1 MRYFC
6 PALLLSVFFRVFAA
20 ESHNPV
26 KMMVFPLELSSD
38 SEELSWLAE
47 GIALSISNQI
57 SGPRIQTLGREERI
71 SAVES
76 LDLPPGAALSRAS
89 AIRVAQKV
97 HADKIVLGRFSA
109 KNANLKVSIRVLDLK
124 TMKFSGEMSANGP
137 LSALPEME
145 NELSWLILGN
155 AGMEPALSREAFAKR
170 TRRIP
175 NDAYISYVLSLNAP
189 TEREKLRLLLK
200 AVEAWG
206 GFTAAHYDIGRIY
219 FRLGDCANAMRH
231 LPSGSGMDNSGPESD
246 FMRGTCLLM
255 QGFNDQAIETLEQA
269 ARAERTLPVLN
280 NLGAAYL
287 RKGEPESARRV
298 LMEAAKLSPADS
310 AVSINLAIAG
320 HKQGNILEACEILE
334 NAVNAQPKNGM
345 LHFVLG
351 FLLKERGE
359 GEKAAAQIE
368 KAARLGVGVEKLRR
382 EDPISW
388 SRLWTSW
395 P

>member
-1 MRYFC
+1 MRCFW
-6 PALLLSVFFRVFAA
+6 PAFLVSAFFSVFTT
-20 ESHNPV
+20 ESADPV
-26 KMMVFPLELSSD
+26 KMIVFPLEVSSD

-57 SGPRIQTLGREERI
+57 SGPSVQALGRKERL
-71 SAVES
+71 SAFES

-89 AIRVAQKV
+89 AIRVAQRV
-97 HADKIVLGRFSA
+97 HADKIVLGRFSGES
-109 KNANLKVSIRVLDLK
+109 ANLKISIRVLDLK

-155 AGMEPALSREAFAKR
+155 AGIEPALSREAFAKR

-175 NDAYISYVLSLNAP
+175 NDAYSSYVQSLNAP

-200 AVEAWG
+200 AVGVWG
-206 GFTAAHYDIGRIY
+206 EFTAAHYDIGRIY
-219 FRLGDCANAMRH
+219 FRLGDCVNAMRH
-231 LPSGSGMDNSGPESD
+231 LPSGSGMDNPGPESD
-246 FMRGTCLLM
+246 FMRGTCLLL

-269 ARAERTLPVLN
+269 ARTARTLPVLN

-287 RKGEPESARRV
+287 RKGEPDSARRF

-320 HKQGNILEACEILE
+320 YKGGNILEACDVLE
-334 NAVNAQPKNGM
+334 NAVNAHPKNGM

-351 FLLKERGE
+351 FLFKERGE
-359 GEKAAAQIE
+359 EEKAAAQIE
-368 KAARLGVGVEKLRR
+368 KAGRLGVGVEKLRR

-388 SRLWTSW
+388 SRIWTSW